1 MTAPGLRKCAGLVA
15 SWGVEMSANTK
26 SWWQSKTIWI
36 NAITAATA
44 TLTVLGG
51 QQIVTDHPA
60 IAASLVAAL
69 GGLNIVLRII
79 TVLPIGGE

>member
-1 MTAPGLRKCAGLVA
+1 
-15 SWGVEMSANTK
+15 MSANIK
-26 SWWQSKTIWI
+26 AWWKSKTIWI

-44 TLTVLGG
+44 TLTALAG

-60 IAASLVAAL
+60 ISAGLVAAL

>member
-1 MTAPGLRKCAGLVA
+1 
-15 SWGVEMSANTK
+15 MSANSK
-26 SWWQSKTIWI
+26 AWWKSKTIWI

-60 IAASLVAAL
+60 IAAGLVAVL
-69 GGLNIVLRII
+69 GGLNVILRII

>member
-1 MTAPGLRKCAGLVA
+1 
-15 SWGVEMSANTK
+15 MSEKSK
-26 SWWQSKTIWI
+26 SWWQSKTIWV

-51 QQIVTDHPA
+51 QQIVVDHPA
-60 IAASLVAAL
+60 IAAGIVAAI

>member
-1 MTAPGLRKCAGLVA
+1 MAAKA
-15 SWGVEMSANTK
+15 K
-26 SWWQSKTIWI
+26 SWWQSKTIWV

-51 QQIVTDHPA
+51 QQIVQEYPKASAA
-60 IAASLVAAL
+60 IVAAL
-69 GGLNIVLRII
+69 GVLNIALRVI

>member
-1 MTAPGLRKCAGLVA
+1 MGCDMG
-15 SWGVEMSANTK
+15 SSSK

-44 TLTVLGG
+44 TLAALGG
-51 QQIVTDHPA
+51 QQIVTDHPTL
-60 IAASLVAAL
+60 AAGIVAAL

>member
-1 MTAPGLRKCAGLVA
+1 MRRIIA
-15 SWGVEMSANTK
+15 SWGVKMSAKSK

-51 QQIVTDHPA
+51 QQIVADHPA
-60 IAASLVAAL
+60 IAAGIVAVI
-69 GGLNIVLRII
+69 GGLNIALRII
-79 TVLPIGGE
+79 TVLPIGGK

>member
-1 MTAPGLRKCAGLVA
+1 MWRTNRVVGCAVA
-15 SWGVEMSANTK
+15 AKSK

-36 NAITAATA
+36 NAITALTA

-60 IAASLVAAL
+60 IAAGLVAAL
-69 GGLNIVLRII
+69 GGLNIALRII

>member
-1 MTAPGLRKCAGLVA
+1 MWRIIA
-15 SWGVEMSANTK
+15 SWGVEMSAKTK
-26 SWWQSKTIWI
+26 KVWWKSKTIWI

-51 QQIVTDHPA
+51 QQIVVDHPA
-60 IAASLVAAL
+60 IAAGLVAAL
-69 GGLNIVLRII
+69 GGLNIALRII

>member
-1 MTAPGLRKCAGLVA
+1 MA
-15 SWGVEMSANTK
+15 SWGVEMSAKNK

-44 TLTVLGG
+44 TLTALGG
-51 QQIVTDHPA
+51 QQIVAENPKAAAA
-60 IAASLVAAL
+60 IVAVL
-69 GGLNIVLRII
+69 GGLNIALRII

>member
-1 MTAPGLRKCAGLVA
+1 MGCALA
-15 SWGVEMSANTK
+15 TKSK

-44 TLTVLGG
+44 TLTALGG
-51 QQIVTDHPA
+51 QQIVQEYPKASAA
-60 IAASLVAAL
+60 IVAAL
-69 GGLNIVLRII
+69 GVLNVALRII

>member
-1 MTAPGLRKCAGLVA
+1 MNMVA
-15 SWGVEMSANTK
+15 KSTK
-26 SWWQSKTIWI
+26 AWYQSKTIWI

-44 TLTVLGG
+44 TLTVLAG

-60 IAASLVAAL
+60 IAAGLVAAL
-69 GGLNIVLRII
+69 GGLNIALRII

>member
-1 MTAPGLRKCAGLVA
+1 MTEPHTALCVCFVMGCALA
-15 SWGVEMSANTK
+15 TKSK

-44 TLTVLGG
+44 TLTALGG
-51 QQIVTDHPA
+51 QQIVQEYPKASAA
-60 IAASLVAAL
+60 IVAAL
-69 GGLNIVLRII
+69 GVLNVALRII

>member
-1 MTAPGLRKCAGLVA
+1 MADKQK
-15 SWGVEMSANTK
+15 K
-26 SWWQSKTIWI
+26 SWWQSKTIWV

-51 QQIVTDHPA
+51 QQIVVEHPQASAA
-60 IAASLVAAL
+60 IVAIL
-69 GGLNIVLRII
+69 GGLNVALRII

>member
-1 MTAPGLRKCAGLVA
+1 VA
-15 SWGVEMSANTK
+15 EKAK

-36 NAITAATA
+36 NAITALTA

-51 QQIVTDHPA
+51 QQIVSDHPA
-60 IAASLVAAL
+60 ASAAIVAAL
-69 GGLNIVLRII
+69 GGLNIALRII

>member
-1 MTAPGLRKCAGLVA
+1 
-15 SWGVEMSANTK
+15 MSAKTK
-26 SWWQSKTIWI
+26 AWWQSKTIWV

-51 QQIVTDHPA
+51 QQIVADHPGMAGA
-60 IAASLVAAL
+60 IVAVI
-69 GGLNIVLRII
+69 GTLNIALRII

>member
-1 MTAPGLRKCAGLVA
+1 MAAK
-15 SWGVEMSANTK
+15 TK

-36 NAITAATA
+36 NAITAITA

-51 QQIVTDHPA
+51 QQIVAEHPRASAA
-60 IAASLVAAL
+60 IVAVL
-69 GGLNIVLRII
+69 GGLNVAMRLI

>member
-1 MTAPGLRKCAGLVA
+1 MAAK
-15 SWGVEMSANTK
+15 TK
-26 SWWQSKTIWI
+26 PWWQSKTIWV
-36 NAITAATA
+36 NAITATTA

-51 QQIVTDHPA
+51 QQIVIDHPA
-60 IAASLVAAL
+60 LAAAIVAAL